1 MQQSHHDDQRLETYR
16 VRITGKV
23 QGVGYRHATVR
34 QAHALKI
41 TGWVMNVHAGA
52 VEAVIQG
59 GVDQIDRMLQ
69 WMRVGPP
76 AARVAEVDTTEL
88 ATDRRYKHFEQ
99 R

>member
-1 MQQSHHDDQRLETYR
+1 MQDHRNDQRLETYR
-16 VRITGKV
+16 VRVTGKV
-23 QGVGYRHATVR
+23 QGVGFRHATVR
-34 QAHALKI
+34 QAHALKV
-41 TGWVMNVHAGA
+41 TGWVMNVERGA

-76 AARVAEVDTTEL
+76 AARVADMETTEL
-88 ATDRRYKHFEQ
+88 ATERRYKHFEQ